1 MIISWQLVR
10 NKANTNIPAGVTQHI
25 FPATSVGAVAQL
37 GERNNGIVEVVG
49 SIPSSSTKN
58 FKGFVEIQGPFLCA
72 QKIPTNRGFFLRLI
86 VVRSGKNFFGL
97 QQISPGILYINDG
110 GYF

>member
-1 MIISWQLVR
+1 MALLRSWVR
-10 NKANTNIPAGVTQHI
+10 FPPA
-25 FPATSVGAVAQL
+25 P
-37 GERNNGIVEVVG
+37 
-49 SIPSSSTKN
+49 PKN
-58 FKGFVEIQGPFLCA
+58 FKGFVEIQGPCLCA

-97 QQISPGILYINDG
+97 QQISPSILHINAG